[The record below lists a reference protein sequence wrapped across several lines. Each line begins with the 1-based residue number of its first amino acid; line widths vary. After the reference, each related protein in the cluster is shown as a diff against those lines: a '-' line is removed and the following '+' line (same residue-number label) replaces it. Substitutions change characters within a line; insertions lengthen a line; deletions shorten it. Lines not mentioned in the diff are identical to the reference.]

1 MSTSSTSTNHPSQAA
16 VTNHAPEHTVIHG
29 SCYCQRTTYATTAP
43 LHGLTYCY
51 CRMCRLLHGAPF
63 AAFTNVDASHF
74 HWIRS
79 DRLVEINLSNYATRT
94 ICGDCRSPMT
104 MVYHIKPHEVG
115 IVAVTVDERNSKGKV
130 PETVREHI
138 FLEGKPAWFV
148 VPEDGGERS
157 MGILKRMR
165 GVVPEGL

>member
-1 MSTSSTSTNHPSQAA
+1 MSTSSTST
-16 VTNHAPEHTVIHG
+16 TNRSPDPIVVSG

-63 AAFTNVDASHF
+63 AAFTNVESSHF
-74 HWIRS
+74 HWTRS
-79 DRLVEINLSNYATRT
+79 DRLVEINLSQYATRT

-104 MVYHIKPHEVG
+104 MVYHVKSHEVG
-115 IVAVTVDERNSKGKV
+115 IVAVTVDEKNSKGKV
-130 PETVREHI
+130 PETVGEHI
-138 FLEGKPAWFV
+138 FLESKPVWFV
-148 VPEDGGERS
+148 IPEDGGERS
-157 MGILKRMR
+157 MGILERMR